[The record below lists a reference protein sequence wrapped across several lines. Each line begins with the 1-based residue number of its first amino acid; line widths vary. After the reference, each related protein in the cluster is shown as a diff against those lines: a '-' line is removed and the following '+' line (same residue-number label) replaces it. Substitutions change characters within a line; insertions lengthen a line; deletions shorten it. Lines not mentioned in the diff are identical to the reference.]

1 MPITVSL
8 PSRNVEL
15 EFPDSMTEQEIQA
28 AIDKEYPRSGQDVA
42 FEVQQ
47 DMQNSIEPF
56 GPMSKDDYLLYRKH
70 LAEKKTSFG
79 DALGIATDT
88 FNNIINDVG
97 TGIGAAAY
105 KIYEGEYGK
114 VAKSAGKGIYAG
126 TLGLIDVADKVLNP
140 ASRIPS
146 KEEFLNT
153 PSSAVTPKM
162 TAMGMGV
169 SLPAQASLSQ
179 QSFPTEQDYNA
190 LIEREKARDSDITNR
205 LFEMEAILQSAPIE
219 EVARGSQYLDPTM
232 LAGGASAL
240 LKAGAKTLFKKGAVR
255 TGAQTASTVANAVTP
270 PPAGVVQTIESGGT
284 MFAAPTIGVST
295 APRAIGQAAL
305 GTVER
310 GAGAVKTV
318 TALPGKAIEVVGNVA
333 ESVIPGTGMATKGAA
348 MTGAA
353 LTGAGVPLAASAATS
368 KIAET
373 VQAAARAARSEASR
387 ASPLERAAMRA
398 DISPAARK
406 LAAGLAQ
413 IQPLTSTLGR
423 VAGQALKEGAQN
435 AVVGAGLGYLAERN
449 LEGAAAGAGGG
460 FAFGGMS
467 GAFRSAFGAGKEA
480 LGYSTSRTAR
490 QAVGDINTFISERP
504 QMEQAAWSE
513 TFNRLVEKVGP
524 EKAAAQ
530 ADAMK
535 VAEAAGGRV
544 RIATPDEVK
553 QWQNPGWMNVDGTEV
568 VLNPIRILGDTA
580 AHEATHVL
588 FASTINRAFKPEI
601 ESAIFG
607 TVDPTNGEIIRPG
620 IFNDVDLAKI
630 SDQIA
635 DSYGKNTTASNEFR
649 GYANR
654 LRNTTDA
661 AALSEARTRIADE
674 LTATYAGKMFG
685 RLRAGRFN
693 PDRLP
698 LVYRRVLN
706 SIEDGIVDKFR
717 TVLMEQGQDLG
728 FYSPDLAFV
737 DSKGRKIRIPELDAI
752 IKKAMQPRKS
762 GIPEAKAKPDLIPVN
777 PADRSVWLRTY
788 GGAQGIVNADGT
800 PKSVAQINAEATARW
815 QDMTSRLAAL
825 PDAEKIG
832 LEFSRDSNG
841 KAVMTAKGQLSDA
854 AINTILSSGALDQSS
869 VATLREVLNSLK
881 NFDKAT
887 FDTRYYGV
895 YTRGRGGNKMVAGVK
910 SASQN
915 EILPYSVEVN
925 SKDGVLI
932 RAVDVSKVRDR
943 LATALNKPQFK
954 GLYGNAGEALKDFR
968 AYLTNLTNINAVP
981 SEVILGGGVKG
992 SQKRNLFYDALGLRL
1007 RNGETLVNAPDSIIN
1022 KSQNTIKSYRVERF
1036 AKLVDSG
1043 ERLAFEEGTTY
1054 ERAMK
1059 NFQPDAFAIE
1069 QLPNGE
1075 AMTNPDGYRI
1085 LKKTGSKLFRV
1096 YDDKGELIGVAKNEL
1111 GAMRMAQR
1119 KFIDGWHGSPHN
1131 FMRFTTQKIGTG
1143 EGNQAYGYGL
1153 YIAESPIV
1161 AKGYKERLSSTPQPL
1176 GNRVYD
1182 LTGFKVGEGI
1192 IRKLLPLE
1200 SLNEIEA
1207 ARASSYDLKQVGSS
1221 SELKRIADASRQASK
1236 ESGEGGSLYRVQL
1249 NVLPEQL
1256 LDWDKP
1262 LSEQPQAVQRFAAK
1276 HGIPADYQGNVYR
1289 ALHESFIKSGKPEP
1303 AAIKEQKLSK
1313 EMAKAGIP
1321 GIRYLDRDSRST
1333 GEGTSNYVIFDDGLI
1348 RIVDRNGKSV
1358 GKRLFRDVAEE
1369 GYNVRFQPDDTIKKS
1384 AKEEKRFQ
1392 PISPEQDTAYLSAVK
1407 AGDTEKAQRMVNEAA
1422 KAAGF
1427 NIGPVFHGT
1436 KGKRKGV
1443 FPFTVFDTNRRG
1455 QNTLATGHEAGSYFA
1470 ENRRYAE
1477 GAAYSQTNMGRSGK
1491 PVVGTFFLRND
1502 VQRTPG
1508 VESAVEYVATDPSQI
1523 KSADPVTY
1531 DDAGNVIPLSQRF
1544 NPESPDIRFQ
1554 PDPASPN
1561 ILVDSK
1567 GNRIIKS
1574 ASGKYRV
1581 YNMAGALLGVR
1592 ESEQSAIKLATK

>member
-1 MPITVSL
+1 
-8 PSRNVEL
+8 
-15 EFPDSMTEQEIQA
+15 MTEQEIQA
-28 AIDKEYPRSGQDVA
+28 EINKEYPRSGQDVA

-56 GPMSKDDYLLYRKH
+56 GPMSNDDYLLYRKH

-88 FNNIINDVG
+88 FGKILSDVG
-97 TGIGAAAY
+97 TGIVATGEGLG
-105 KIYEGEYGK
+105 EGEYGK

-126 TLGLIDVADKVLNP
+126 TLGLADIAYKIVNP
-140 ASRIPS
+140 SSAIPS
-146 KEEFLNT
+146 KEEFLNQT
-153 PSSAVTPKM
+153 HDKPVDTIADETIPFFRPQV
-162 TAMGMGV
+162 
-169 SLPAQASLSQ
+169 QN
-179 QSFPTEQDYNA
+179 TEQDYNA
-190 LIEREKARDSDITNR
+190 LIEREKARDRDITNR
-205 LFEMEAILQSAPIE
+205 LFAMEATLKGAPIE
-219 EVARGSQYLDPTM
+219 EVARGFQYVDPTM

-240 LKAGAKTLFKKGAVR
+240 LKAGAKTIFK
-255 TGAQTASTVANAVTP
+255 TGAKTAARTAGQAVAT
-270 PPAGVVQTIESGGT
+270 
-284 MFAAPTIGVST
+284 T
-295 APRAIGQAAL
+295 APGAIGQAAL
-305 GTVER
+305 SAVER

-318 TALPGKAIEVVGNVA
+318 TALPGKAIEAVGNVA
-333 ESVIPGTGMATKGAA
+333 EGIIPGTGMATKGAA
-348 MTGAA
+348 ITAGAF
-353 LTGAGVPLAASAATS
+353 TGAGVPLATSAATS
-368 KIAET
+368 KVAET

-387 ASPLERAAMRA
+387 ASSLERAAMDA
-398 DISPAARK
+398 AISPAARK

-413 IQPLTSTLGR
+413 IQPLISTLGR

-435 AVVGAGLGYLAERN
+435 AAVGAGLGYLAERN

-504 QMEQAAWSE
+504 QMEQAAWSD

-544 RIATPDEVK
+544 RVATPDEIK

-568 VLNPIRILGDTA
+568 VLNPTRILGDTA

-620 IFNDVDLAKI
+620 VFNDVDLAKI

-728 FYSPDLAFV
+728 FNSAAGAFV

-762 GIPEAKAKPDLIPVN
+762 VIPESKAKPDLIPVD
-777 PADRSVWLRTY
+777 PADRSIWLRTY

-832 LEFSRDSNG
+832 LEFSRDSTG

-992 SQKRNLFYDALGLRL
+992 SQKRNLFYDALGFRL

-1022 KSQNTIKSYRVERF
+1022 KAQDTLKSYRVERF

-1059 NFQPDAFAIE
+1059 NFQPDAFARE

-1075 AMTNPDGYRI
+1075 AMTNPDGYRV
-1085 LKKTGSKLFRV
+1085 LKQAGGKLWRS
-1096 YDDKGELIGVAKNEL
+1096 YDEQGKLIGTSKTSEEAMKQAQADYAKKVTKEVKNPSIIKAPPVIREMPDGYKL
-1111 GAMRMAQR
+1111 TQPGLIRFQPVRAYHGTPHKVD
-1119 KFIDGWHGSPHN
+1119 KFS
-1131 FMRFTTQKIGTG
+1131 TEKIGTG
-1143 EGNQAYGYGL
+1143 EGAQAYGYGL
-1153 YIAESPIV
+1153 YFAGAKKIAEFYQREVVSNDQVNKFIQSKPEFNSYSAFQDYIDTSGEISKSEFDS
-1161 AKGYKERLSSTPQPL
+1161 ASNKEKLEWFAPFFDDYKKELQQNNNL
-1176 GNRVYD
+1176 GNLYTVD
-1182 LTGFKVGEGI
+1182 
-1192 IRKLLPLE
+1192 LLPD
-1200 SLNEIEA
+1200 EA
-1207 ARASSYDLKQVGSS
+1207 DF
-1221 SELKRIADASRQASK
+1221 
-1236 ESGEGGSLYRVQL
+1236 
-1249 NVLPEQL
+1249 

-1262 LSEQPQAVQRFAAK
+1262 LSEQSENIQKTVERAFSERLGFPFALS
-1276 HGIPADYQGNVYR
+1276 Q
-1289 ALHESFIKSGKPEP
+1289 
-1303 AAIKEQKLSK
+1303 LSK
-1313 EMAKAGIP
+1313 NLGKEVTGADVYNTLETNNPKAVSARLATIGIP
-1321 GIRYLDRDSRST
+1321 GIKYLDASSRSA
-1333 GEGTSNYVIFDDGLI
+1333 GEGTHNYVIFDDKLVKI
-1348 RIVDRNGKSV
+1348 I
-1358 GKRLFRDVAEE
+1358 EE
-1369 GYNVRFQPDDTIKKS
+1369 N
-1384 AKEEKRFQ
+1384 
-1392 PISPEQDTAYLSAVK
+1392 
-1407 AGDTEKAQRMVNEAA
+1407 
-1422 KAAGF
+1422 
-1427 NIGPVFHGT
+1427 
-1436 KGKRKGV
+1436 
-1443 FPFTVFDTNRRG
+1443 
-1455 QNTLATGHEAGSYFA
+1455 
-1470 ENRRYAE
+1470 
-1477 GAAYSQTNMGRSGK
+1477 GK
-1491 PVVGTFFLRND
+1491 PVSEQT
-1502 VQRTPG
+1502 T
-1508 VESAVEYVATDPSQI
+1508 T
-1523 KSADPVTY
+1523 
-1531 DDAGNVIPLSQRF
+1531 
-1544 NPESPDIRFQ
+1544 RFQ
-1554 PDPASPN
+1554 PDPASTSVLN
-1561 ILVDSK
+1561 GQNGS
-1567 GNRIIKS
+1567 RIVIS
-1574 ASGKYRV
+1574 PSGKFRV
-1581 YNMAGALLGVR
+1581 YNATGKLLGIR
-1592 ESEQSAIKLATK
+1592 DTEEAAKKLASKQ